1 MIRRLIGT
9 VVIII
14 NMFGVTGCGAFLN
27 AAVGMEPSTG
37 ESADSNSAQDIPCEI
52 TDMDRNTSPDN
63 TARINLGQIA
73 EESSLPEG
81 CTYSEGTLTI
91 SGAGAYALSGRA
103 DGCNIVIDTYD
114 DETVHIILDGAELYA
129 DNGPAIFAKTAAKV
143 ILTAADGTENIISD
157 SAQYSTDREAC
168 IFSDCDLALNGTGRL
183 NVYGYYHDAIRSRDR
198 VKLIGANV
206 YVRAKNDGIRGNDGV
221 VIDGSFV
228 AIESEGTGILT
239 DSQGG
244 YVVLRGG
251 VCRVTSG
258 ENAIYA
264 DHYVSIQD
272 CENTLYSVRE
282 AVRCSGIREIEEADE
297 K

>member
-9 VVIII
+9 VVISLSIL
-14 NMFGVTGCGAFLN
+14 GVTGCGAFLN
-27 AAVGMEPSTG
+27 AAVGMESAAG
-37 ESADSNSAQDIPCEI
+37 ESADSVSSQDISCEI
-52 TDMDRNTSPDN
+52 TDMDRNTAPDN
-63 TARINLGQIA
+63 AARINLGQIA
-73 EESSLPEG
+73 KESSLPGG
-81 CTYSEGTLTI
+81 CTYLEGTLTI
-91 SGAGAYALSGRA
+91 SGAGAYTLSGRA

-129 DNGPAIFAKTAAKV
+129 DNGPAIFAETAAKV
-143 ILTAADGTENIISD
+143 IITAADGTKNIISD
-157 SAQYSTDREAC
+157 SARYGADPEAC
-168 IFSDCDLALNGTGRL
+168 IFTDCDLTLNGRGEL
-183 NVYGYYHDAIRSRDR
+183 NVYGYCHDAVRSRDR
-198 VKLIGANV
+198 VKLVGANV

-221 VIDGSFV
+221 VIDGSSV
-228 AIESEGTGILT
+228 EIESEGTGILT

-251 VCRVTSG
+251 VCRVISG

-297 K
+297 E